1 MSWRR
6 KDSHAP
12 GRPISFCRPTGAVSP
27 ATWLRPPPPVASVKI
42 GGVKIAGS
50 LRLRLAF
57 SQSNAKSNVSLS
69 LRRQQGDMDWG
80 VPAFPGGCSAS
91 VYDCRV

>member
-1 MSWRR
+1 MLPAARFRSVVPLAQFACHLA
-6 KDSHAP
+6 STAAAQT
-12 GRPISFCRPTGAVSP
+12 RPA
-27 ATWLRPPPPVASVKI
+27 ASVKI

-91 VYDCRV
+91 VYYCRV

>member
-1 MSWRR
+1 MLPAARFRSVVPL
-6 KDSHAP
+6 AP
-12 GRPISFCRPTGAVSP
+12 FACHLASTAAAQTRPT
-27 ATWLRPPPPVASVKI
+27 ASVKI

-50 LRLRLAF
+50 PRLRVAF

-80 VPAFPGGCSAS
+80 VPAFSGANSAS
-91 VYDCRV
+91 VHYCRA

>member
-1 MSWRR
+1 MLPVARFPSGVPPAPFRLPPGFDRR
-6 KDSHAP
+6 
-12 GRPISFCRPTGAVSP
+12 R
-27 ATWLRPPPPVASVKI
+27 PVASVKI

-69 LRRQQGDMDWG
+69 LRRQQGDVDWG

-91 VYDCRV
+91 VYYCRV